1 MALTKVDQTMVSD
14 QVFGR
19 RNLFINGKMQ
29 VAQRG
34 TSATGATSSGYYT
47 VDRWQFIASSAG
59 TWTVSQSTTVPSG
72 EGFAYSHKFDCTTAD
87 ASLGASDYL
96 VLGQKIEGINLQQL
110 KYGTSSAEKLT
121 LSFWVRSAKTGTY
134 VVEYRN
140 ANSGGV
146 RQQSQSYTIS
156 SADTWE
162 KKTITIDGDT
172 ASTFENTI
180 NSELEIYFWLAAG
193 SSFTSGSLNTSW
205 GSDTTANRVVGQVN
219 LADSTSND
227 WYITGVQLEAGDK
240 ATPFEHLSLAEELAL
255 CQRYFMSTAYPN
267 NFSSTQAYTTD
278 GYWLYQ
284 GLCNYADGQA
294 HDMYMLPVTMR
305 ATPTPT
311 PYAPSGLV
319 SGYGGGSTKLAAYAS
334 ANASWKAA
342 DINQFSWASTPSC
355 SAFRVDYDNSSEDNT
370 GGMWIGGF
378 EFDAE
383 L

>member
-240 ATPFEHLSLAEELAL
+240 ATPFEHLSYGEELAL
-255 CQRYFMSTAYPN
+255 CQRYYQKSRDNSPP
-267 NFSSTQAYTTD
+267 TQNSF
-278 GYWLYQ
+278 GGIQ
-284 GLCNYADGQA
+284 IN
-294 HDMYMLPVTMR
+294 V
-305 ATPTPT
+305 
-311 PYAPSGLV
+311 PSGTDPQVVIPLHPNMRTTPSV
-319 SGYGGGSTKLAAYAS
+319 TLYSSYGSGTSGQWYGLAFGTSFS
-334 ANASWKAA
+334 ANARA
-342 DINQFSWASTPSC
+342 FGASSRG
-355 SAFRVDYDNSSEDNT
+355 FIIDNT
-370 GGMWIGGF
+370 DVGSSQAGWCEIGYV
-378 EFDAE
+378 AE
-383 L
+383 SEL

>member
-1 MALTKVDQTMVSD
+1 
-14 QVFGR
+14 
-19 RNLFINGKMQ
+19 
-29 VAQRG
+29 
-34 TSATGATSSGYYT
+34 
-47 VDRWQFIASSAG
+47 
-59 TWTVSQSTTVPSG
+59 
-72 EGFAYSHKFDCTTAD
+72 
-87 ASLGASDYL
+87 
-96 VLGQKIEGINLQQL
+96 
-110 KYGTSSAEKLT
+110 
-121 LSFWVRSAKTGTY
+121 
-134 VVEYRN
+134 
-140 ANSGGV
+140 
-146 RQQSQSYTIS
+146 
-156 SADTWE
+156 
-162 KKTITIDGDT
+162 
-172 ASTFENTI
+172 
-180 NSELEIYFWLAAG
+180 
-193 SSFTSGSLNTSW
+193 
-205 GSDTTANRVVGQVN
+205 
-219 LADSTSND
+219 
-227 WYITGVQLEAGDK
+227 
-240 ATPFEHLSLAEELAL
+240 
-255 CQRYFMSTAYPN
+255 MSTAYPN